1 MTDYVLIVDQYRR
14 HQLAREH
21 RRKIDP
27 VQEATQFSTITKV
40 LGDRGQLY
48 ALVDESDVEG
58 LHGYHSANFEVRSM
72 NGDRETALG
81 TFITDMNERLDH
93 NPPRDLVVVT
103 DDSAFQFLLGNVAN
117 KKQTRIAVWYQ
128 GNQVPPGLQSPR
140 FNARRLDQLLPGV
153 KVPRIDVRLDY
164 ENLHMGLLQ
173 RGWNGSVRAFVQAVR
188 DAFEPIGDV
197 VRIVAY
203 ADYGLL
209 KGDGKRD
216 WQRELLEAGV
226 EATYLVNERGK
237 NTADMKIAD
246 AVRDLLEGHQGA
258 GEAVDVIGLGTN
270 DRDFK
275 TVIET
280 ARRRGTQV
288 KLLAIRGGLSRHLT
302 NSVPEKDVIYI
313 DDFLTLGRPTSQ
325 DALSTHVSPFDR
337 DTAVVVRIAAWLSQQ
352 GARGWRYAPTAQ
364 LVEALA
370 LEGTDLALVD
380 QAVAAGKL
388 RRGTRT
394 GPDGHED
401 TLGLQLDHPVT
412 KTIHH
417 LVRWAPG
424 RIGYCL
430 ETKNMPYVDSNFL
443 ARGMQMDRVLTEL
456 GAARERRE
464 AEEWLRLLAAAGVI
478 VRRTREHPSTPGKVI
493 VTWWLPEQ
501 QMQEQEHQEQEPQTE
516 VPPAEDVTGTSPS
529 PQTPQSSQPSPWS
542 WPLGGATP
550 KPASSWA

>member
-27 VQEATQFSTITKV
+27 VQEAAQFSTIAKV
-40 LGDRGQLY
+40 LGDQGQLH

-58 LHGYHSANFEVRSM
+58 LRGYHSAHFEVRSM

-93 NPPRDLVVVT
+93 DPPRDLVVVT

-153 KVPRIDVRLDY
+153 KVPRIDIRLDY
-164 ENLHMGLLQ
+164 ENLHLGLLD

-209 KGDGKRD
+209 KGDDKRD

-258 GEAVDVIGLGTN
+258 GDAVDVIGLGTN

-280 ARRRGTQV
+280 ARQRGKQV
-288 KLLAIRGGLSRHLT
+288 KLLAIRGGLSRHLV
-302 NSVPEKDVIYI
+302 SAVPEKDVIFI
-313 DDFLTLGRPTSQ
+313 DDFLKLGPKDNPVANRSR
-325 DALSTHVSPFDR
+325 VSPFES
-337 DTAVVVRIAAWLSQQ
+337 DTRVLVRIAAWLARQ
-352 GARGWRYAPTAQ
+352 GVRGWRYAPTEQ
-364 LVEALA
+364 LIAALA
-370 LEGTDLALVD
+370 LDDQDLNQVEK
-380 QAVAAGKL
+380 AVAAGKL
-388 RRGTRT
+388 QRSSRKGQD
-394 GPDGHED
+394 GPEE
-401 TLGLQLDHPVT
+401 TLELNQNHPVT
-412 KTIHH
+412 KAAQH
-417 LVRWAPG
+417 LVRWAPS
-424 RIGYCL
+424 RVGYCL
-430 ETKNMPYVDSNFL
+430 NSKGMPFVDSNFL
-443 ARGMQMDRVLTEL
+443 AKGMQMDKLLVEL
-456 GAARERRE
+456 GAGQNRHE
-464 AEEWLRLLAAAGVI
+464 AETWLRLLGDAGVLQ
-478 VRRTREHPSTPGKVI
+478 RREQERPGTPGKVI
-493 VTWWLPEQ
+493 TTWWLPEHKEVAASSPEEPTIADQ
-501 QMQEQEHQEQEPQTE
+501 QP
-516 VPPAEDVTGTSPS
+516 
-529 PQTPQSSQPSPWS
+529 
-542 WPLGGATP
+542 ATP
-550 KPASSWA
+550 ADHPEPTSAVQPQPAKPRPWLNFGDAPHLASSWA